1 MKRQAHRPVIVT
13 GGSQGIGAAIVR
25 ELARRSV
32 PVCLN
37 YNSSA
42 EAAEKLAKELRSEG
56 ADVSAVRADMN
67 REEDIQAL
75 FATAEERHGRPGALV
90 NNAGYVGKAGRLV
103 EEAEAA
109 VLHQTM
115 SVNVVAPFLCARE
128 LLRHILPR
136 NGGDGGR
143 IVNISSI
150 AARTGS
156 PRDWVDYAA
165 SKAALDAFTIGL
177 AKEVGAEKVR
187 VNGIAPGIISTE
199 IHQKA
204 GAPDRLERFAQAVPL
219 KRIGTAEEVADL
231 AAWLL
236 LDAPDYVTGTT
247 IEIGGGL

>member
-1 MKRQAHRPVIVT
+1 MKLQAHCPVIVT

-32 PVCLN
+32 PVCMN
-37 YNSSA
+37 YHSSA

-75 FATAEERHGRPGALV
+75 FATTSERHGPPGALV

-115 SVNVVAPFLCARE
+115 SVNVIAPFLCARE

-136 NGGDGGR
+136 NGGDGG

-199 IHQKA
+199 IHEKA
-204 GAPDRLERFAQAVPL
+204 GAPDRVERFAQAVPV
-219 KRIGTAEEVADL
+219 KRVGTAEEVADL

>member
-1 MKRQAHRPVIVT
+1 MTQESHSAVIVT

-37 YNSSA
+37 YHSSA
-42 EAAEKLAKELRSEG
+42 EAAESLAKELRTEG
-56 ADVSAVRADMN
+56 ADVSSVQANMMH
-67 REEDIQAL
+67 EEDIQAL
-75 FATAEERHGRPGALV
+75 FATAAEKHGRLGGLV
-90 NNAGYVGKAGRLV
+90 NNAGYVGQAGRLV
-103 EEAEAA
+103 EEADAA

-128 LLRHILPR
+128 FLQHVLPR
-136 NGGDGGR
+136 HGGKGGR
-143 IVNISSI
+143 IVNVSSI

-156 PRDWVDYAA
+156 PGDWVDYAA
-165 SKAALDAFTIGL
+165 SKAALNAFTVGL
-177 AKEVGAEKVR
+177 AKEVGAENVR

-199 IHQKA
+199 IHEKA

-219 KRIGTAEEVADL
+219 KRVGTAEEVAEL

-247 IEIGGGL
+247 VEIGGGL